1 MVIAKTVATALS
13 RCRCNE
19 GHSPN
24 RAACAQRRL
33 QVQQQLGAE
42 DHQPKRKLRDHQQA
56 IPQFPNF
63 IPSMFVES
71 CETLVG
77 KGKAS
82 HAVCNKVLAD

>member
-42 DHQPKRKLRDHQQA
+42 DHQPKRKLRDHQQE
-56 IPQFPNF
+56 ILL
-63 IPSMFVES
+63 IPSMVMES

-77 KGKAS
+77 KGNAS